1 MSSLLL
7 ILINHPD
14 PFDLAFFKKNI
25 VFLMKEWNKIYGSIK
40 AICGAFC
47 KYRYRKDVDEW
58 IYKVSVVSAFC
69 RYRYRHSKD
78 VDL

>member
-1 MSSLLL
+1 
-7 ILINHPD
+7 
-14 PFDLAFFKKNI
+14 
-25 VFLMKEWNKIYGSIK
+25 MKEWNKIYGSIK

-69 RYRYRHSKD
+69 RYGYRHSKD